1 MLLARSQYPFLVS
14 RIQRDSGGAILY
26 EPGGG
31 GGERG
36 EGRRKDIRKIEVK
49 VKTRLSLLW
58 IWAIEDSYVRQIANR

>member
-31 GGERG
+31 GGGRGERG
-36 EGRRKDIRKIEVK
+36 GG
-49 VKTRLSLLW
+49 KT
-58 IWAIEDSYVRQIANR
+58 